1 MDKDSMLTESLLNA
15 LDKEVISR
23 ERLKKFNSQY
33 KSLVV
38 KGWIK
43 KNEYSIPLKDTIGNI
58 NKI

>member
-1 MDKDSMLTESLLNA
+1 MLTESLLNA